1 MVTAI
6 LHNIRSIHNVGSM
19 FRTADGVGI
28 DKLYL
33 TGHTPKPIDRF
44 GRKRQKFSKVA
55 LGAEEIVDWEHK
67 EDVLDLVNTLQESNW
82 SVLACEPTQSAINV
96 SGYAHELEDVC
107 LVFGNEVDGLQS
119 EVITA
124 CDETIQIPMH
134 GKKTSLNVAVAFGIL
149 SYEVIDKKI
158 LKKVL

>member
-19 FRTADGVGI
+19 FRTADGLGV

-33 TGHTPKPIDRF
+33 TGYTPTPADRF
-44 GRKRQKFSKVA
+44 GRKREKFAKVA
-55 LGAEEIVDWEHK
+55 LGAEEVVDWEK
-67 EDVLDLVNTLQESNW
+67 QQDPLDVINTLQESNW
-82 SVLACEPTQSAINV
+82 LVLACEPTQSAVNV
-96 SGYAHELEDVC
+96 SSYTPEKEDVC

-124 CDETIQIPMH
+124 CDETIQIPMY
-134 GKKTSLNVAVAFGIL
+134 GKKTSLNVAVAFGTL
-149 SYEVIDKKI
+149 SYEVIDKKY
-158 LKKVL
+158 